1 MENSET
7 KKAISDP
14 LAQTDSGF
22 YRELLDHLSDGVYFV
37 DRERRIHYWNE
48 GARRLSGYGAEEVV
62 GRQCQDGILCHMDQ
76 SGRMMCKGECPLS
89 ASMADGVPHE
99 AYVFLRHK
107 QGRRVP
113 VWVRVQPI
121 RGADGSVVGAVEL
134 FTDDTAGNEERRKAT
149 AMQRLAFLDHLTQLP
164 NRRYLEIALH
174 TALTEFEAHKDAL
187 GVLMFDLDNFKR
199 INDAS
204 GHSFGDQALKQLAQ
218 ALTSSLRPADTV
230 GRWGG
235 DEFLAI
241 VRGVDQEI
249 LGRLAERSAEQVRQI
264 SIPDKEGK
272 LFSAS
277 VSVGAALCRAGE
289 SAEDLVRRADRLM
302 YLSKARG
309 KNQVTVDRG
318 PADGHQVAWTGFNA

>member
-7 KKAISDP
+7 KKAIGDP
-14 LAQTDSGF
+14 LAQANSGF

-48 GARRLSGYGAEEVV
+48 GARRLSGYGADEVV

-76 SGRMMCKGECPLS
+76 SGRMMCRGECPLS

-107 QGRRVP
+107 QGRKVP

-121 RGADGSVVGAVEL
+121 RGADGSIVGAVEL

-187 GVLMFDLDNFKR
+187 GVLMVDLDNFKA

-204 GHSFGDQALKQLAQ
+204 GHSFGDQALKQVAQ

-241 VRGVDQEI
+241 VRGVDLES
-249 LGRLAERSAEQVRQI
+249 LGRLAERSVEQVRQI
-264 SIPDKEGK
+264 SIPGKEGK
-272 LFSAS
+272 VLTSS
-277 VSVGAALCRAGE
+277 VSVGAALCREGE
-289 SAEDLVRRADRLM
+289 SAEDLVLRADRLM
-302 YLSKARG
+302 YLSKAGG

-318 PADGHQVAWTGFNA
+318 PVDGHQVILKDFNA